1 MKLGFQGKLLVGAPG
16 ADGAEPAT
24 YTELK
29 NCKDV
34 TINLSRD
41 RADVTTRAAAGFKVE
56 VATLAGLSV
65 EFESIWDA
73 EDTGLTAIRTAYFDN
88 SVIWVQALD
97 AENGDGVKFPASVA
111 DFSLSQPLAD
121 AQTVKI
127 TLVPTYHTASGDY
140 KAPEWVSAT

>member
-16 ADGAEPAT
+16 TDGAEPTA
-24 YTELK
+24 YTEMR

-56 VATLAGLSV
+56 VATLAGLSI

-73 EDTGLTAIRTAYFDN
+73 EDTGLAAIRTAYFNN
-88 SVIWVQALD
+88 SVIWVKALD

-111 DFSLSQPLAD
+111 DFTLSQPLAD
-121 AQTVKI
+121 AQTVRI
-127 TLVPTYHTASGDY
+127 TLVPTYHTVGGDY